1 MRPPLAKRVPHVHQ
15 RPSGPVDDPYT
26 WLRDRED
33 PDTLAHLTAENAY
46 TEEWFVPLGG
56 LRESIFQEIKGRT
69 QETDLSVPMRR
80 DAWAYYSRTVEGL
93 DYPIHCRRPAA
104 SPAGSPDG
112 EQVLLDENAEAG
124 DDEFFA
130 LGAYDVSPGHGRLL
144 WAADREGHEDYE
156 LRVRDVATG
165 VDLPERITDVA
176 AGGTWI
182 DDETILYV
190 RQDEAHRPFQVW
202 RHRLGTDPAVDDLV
216 YEDTDERFWV
226 DAERTRS
233 GRWVVLSASSKTSGE
248 TWLLPVDDPTGRPRL
263 MTARRDDVEYSVD
276 HWVTD
281 AVTGDVTGRGL
292 DRFVIVTN
300 DGAEDFKVVTAPVD
314 DPTSWTDLVAHRAG
328 RRIVS
333 ADPFADHLVLHE
345 WQDGTPQLR
354 ILFADGNERTL
365 TFDTAAHDVEPG
377 ANLEYRTN
385 RYRFS
390 YQALSVPAQVLEED
404 VVTGERAL
412 LKQTPVLGDFD
423 PANYRTARLWAPSNG
438 EGEEGDGV
446 VVPIDVVHHVDTPVD
461 GSAPCVL
468 YGYGAYEISL
478 PPWFSIARLSF
489 LDRGGVFAL
498 AHPRGGGELGRRWYL
513 DGKLAAKANTFTD
526 VIACAEKLVADGYSA
541 PDRLALR
548 GGSAGGLLVGAVLN
562 RRPDLFA
569 AAVAEVPFVDV
580 VTTMS
585 DPSLPLTITEWEEW
599 GDPRTPEFDAV
610 MTAYSPYD
618 NVRAVRYPAMLV
630 TAGLNDPR
638 VSYHEPAK
646 WVAKLRVTA
655 TGDEPLLLWTELGA
669 GHMGP
674 SGRYDAWREEARNVA
689 FLVHVLAM
697 T

>member
-1 MRPPLAKRVPHVHQ
+1 M
-15 RPSGPVDDPYT
+15 
-26 WLRDRED
+26 
-33 PDTLAHLTAENAY
+33 
-46 TEEWFVPLGG
+46 
-56 LRESIFQEIKGRT
+56 
-69 QETDLSVPMRR
+69 
-80 DAWAYYSRTVEGL
+80 
-93 DYPIHCRRPAA
+93 
-104 SPAGSPDG
+104 
-112 EQVLLDENAEAG
+112 
-124 DDEFFA
+124 
-130 LGAYDVSPGHGRLL
+130 SPGHGRLL

-377 ANLEYRTN
+377 ANLEYHTN

-618 NVRAVRYPAMLV
+618 NVRAVPYPAMLV

-638 VSYHEPAK
+638 VGYHEPAK

-655 TGDEPLLLWTELGA
+655 TGDAPVLLWTELGA

-689 FLVHVLAM
+689 FLVHVLAV